1 MPKSKLLTK
10 KVITWALYDWANSA
24 FALSVLAVLFPLV
37 LGNYWGADD
46 GGSAATIRLGW
57 ITFSASLVVFVL
69 APVLGTIADTG
80 GFRKRFLVLFAITG
94 AAATTGLGFVG
105 QGDWPLA
112 LGLYLIASVGFYSAT
127 VFYDSLLI
135 DVTEPKNYS
144 FVSTLGFSVGY
155 LGGAALLSLH
165 LWMLK
170 SPGTFGFENT
180 AEAFSYAFVSVG
192 VWWLLFLLPLL
203 YFVPEGHS
211 PIEDSRHPIRAA
223 YEELK
228 STVQRIS
235 QYRNVMIFLSGY
247 WLYIGG
253 VFTVI
258 FMAVN
263 YGQRLGFSDSDLVLA
278 LLIANFVGFPAT
290 LIYGFLAHRFGA
302 KKGLYFA
309 LVAYVGACLWGIQMT
324 EVRVFY
330 VMSVIIG
337 AVQGGVQGL
346 SRSVYATLIPA
357 DQPGEFFGFYSMT
370 TKFAH
375 VLGPAMVAIAAMLSD
390 DPKWVLL
397 ALMPM
402 FLAGAFLL
410 ALVRMPALERGS
422 DSLNDIYKRDFQ

>member
-1 MPKSKLLTK
+1 LPKSKILTK
-10 KVITWALYDWANSA
+10 QVITWALYDWANSA

-37 LGNYWGADD
+37 LGNHWGVDD
-46 GGSAATIRLGW
+46 GGVSATIRLGW
-57 ITFSASLVVFVL
+57 ITFSASVIVVL
-69 APVLGTIADTG
+69 IAPILGTIADTG
-80 GFRKRFLVLFAITG
+80 GYRKRFLLLFAIAG
-94 AAATTGLGFVG
+94 AVATAGLGFVG

-112 LGLYLIASVGFYSAT
+112 LGLYLIASVGFYSSV

-135 DVTEPKNYS
+135 DVTEPRNYS

-155 LGGAALLSLH
+155 LGGAALLALH

-170 SPGTFGFENT
+170 SPQTFGLENAT
-180 AEAFSYAFVSVG
+180 EAFSYAFISVG
-192 VWWLLFLLPLL
+192 LWWLIFLLPLIF
-203 YFVPEGHS
+203 FVSERHS
-211 PIEDSRHPIRAA
+211 SIEVTDHAIRAA
-223 YEELK
+223 YAELK
-228 STVQRIS
+228 STVHKIS
-235 QYRNVMIFLSGY
+235 QYRNVTIFLGGY

-263 YGQRLGFSDSDLVLA
+263 YGQRLGFEDNDLVLA

-290 LIYGFLAHRFGA
+290 LVYGLLAHRFGA

-309 LVAYVGACLWGIQMT
+309 LFAYVGACLWAIQMT
-324 EVRVFY
+324 DVREFY
-330 VMSVIIG
+330 IMSIVIG
-337 AVQGGVQGL
+337 LVQGGVQGL
-346 SRSVYATLIPA
+346 SRSVYASLIPA

-402 FLAGAFLL
+402 FLAGALL
-410 ALVRMPALERGS
+410 LSLVRMPSNSGAG
-422 DSLNDIYKRDFQ
+422 

>member
-1 MPKSKLLTK
+1 MPKSKIITK

-37 LGNYWGADD
+37 LGNFWGAGDS
-46 GGSAATIRLGW
+46 GVSATIRLGW
-57 ITFSASLVVFVL
+57 ITFSASLVVFIS
-69 APVLGTIADTG
+69 APILGTIADTG
-80 GFRKRFLVLFAITG
+80 GYRKRFLLLFAITG
-94 AAATTGLGFVG
+94 ALATTGLGFVG
-105 QGDWPLA
+105 QGDWPIA
-112 LGLYLIASVGFYSAT
+112 LGLYLVASVGFYSSI

-135 DVTEPKNYS
+135 DVTEPRNYS

-155 LGGAALLSLH
+155 LGGAVLLALH

-170 SPGTFGFENT
+170 SPQTFGLENAT
-180 AEAFSYAFVSVG
+180 EAFSLAFISVG
-192 VWWLLFLLPLL
+192 VWWLVFLLPLL
-203 YFVPEGHS
+203 FFVPESHS
-211 PIEDSRHPIRAA
+211 SIEVSSHPIRAA

-228 STVQRIS
+228 LTVLKIS
-235 QYRNVMIFLSGY
+235 QYRNVVIFLGGY

-263 YGQRLGFSDSDLVLA
+263 YGQRLGFEDSDLVFA

-290 LIYGFLAHRFGA
+290 LVYGAAAHRYGA
-302 KKGLYFA
+302 KKGIYVA
-309 LVAYVGACLWGIQMT
+309 LLAYVGACLWGIQMT
-324 EVRVFY
+324 DVSEFY
-330 VMSVIIG
+330 IMSVVIG
-337 AVQGGVQGL
+337 MVQGGVQGL

-402 FLAGAFLL
+402 FLAGALLL
-410 ALVRMPALERGS
+410 ALVRMPAEAS
-422 DSLNDIYKRDFQ
+422 DSK

>member
-1 MPKSKLLTK
+1 MPKSKILTRQ
-10 KVITWALYDWANSA
+10 VITWALYDWANSA

-37 LGNYWGADD
+37 LGNYWGVDD
-46 GGSAATIRLGW
+46 GGVSATIRLGW
-57 ITFSASLVVFVL
+57 ITFSASVIVL
-69 APVLGTIADTG
+69 LIAPILGTIADTG
-80 GFRKRFLVLFAITG
+80 GYRKRFLLLFAITG
-94 AAATTGLGFVG
+94 AVATAGLGFVG

-112 LGLYLIASVGFYSAT
+112 LGLYLIASVGFYSSV

-135 DVTEPKNYS
+135 DVTEPRNYS

-155 LGGAALLSLH
+155 LGGAALLALH

-170 SPGTFGFENT
+170 SPQTFGLENAT
-180 AEAFSYAFVSVG
+180 EAFSYAFISVG
-192 VWWLLFLLPLL
+192 VWWLVFLLPLIF
-203 YFVPEGHS
+203 FVSERHS
-211 PIEDSRHPIRAA
+211 SIEVTDHAIRAA
-223 YEELK
+223 YAELK
-228 STVQRIS
+228 STVHKIS
-235 QYRNVMIFLSGY
+235 QYRNVTIFLGGY

-263 YGQRLGFSDSDLVLA
+263 YGQRLGFEDSDLVLA

-290 LIYGFLAHRFGA
+290 LVYGLLAHRFGA

-309 LVAYVGACLWGIQMT
+309 LFAYVGACLWAIQMT
-324 EVRVFY
+324 DVREFY
-330 VMSVIIG
+330 IMSIVIG
-337 AVQGGVQGL
+337 LVQGGVQGL
-346 SRSVYATLIPA
+346 SRSVYATLIPS

-402 FLAGAFLL
+402 FLAGALL
-410 ALVRMPALERGS
+410 LSLVRMPGNSGEG
-422 DSLNDIYKRDFQ
+422 